1 MIYKNYRFGLLLSAL
16 ILLLLSVAIVRS
28 LGPGTYPKLA
38 SFVVTFL
45 FAIIL
50 LSAVL
55 AVSKNRKTA
64 MIAIALASPAILLQ
78 LLHLILAWDG
88 IETAKYILVIL
99 FLSYVIFIILKHL
112 FEIDRVTLD
121 TICASLCVYLILGL
135 LFSIVYSLIEIL
147 EPGSF
152 AFSLSDNIEEGE
164 MRFGGAQSIF
174 ALYYSFVTMT
184 TLGYGDIVPASAAAR
199 MLAAIQALM
208 GQLYLVVLVARLVG
222 LHISHS
228 HSKD

>member
-1 MIYKNYRFGLLLSAL
+1 MMYKNYRFGILLSAL
-16 ILLLLSVAIVRS
+16 ILLLFSIAIVRS

-38 SFVVTFL
+38 NFVVTFL

-64 MIAIALASPAILLQ
+64 IIAIALATPAILLQ
-78 LLHLILAWDG
+78 LLHLMLEWDG

-152 AFSLSDNIEEGE
+152 AFSLSDNIEEGK

>member
-38 SFVVTFL
+38 NFVVTFL

-64 MIAIALASPAILLQ
+64 IIAIALATPAILLQ

-112 FEIDRVTLD
+112 FEIDRVTFD

-152 AFSLSDNIEEGE
+152 AFSLSDNIEEGK

-184 TLGYGDIVPASAAAR
+184 TLGYGDIVPASASAR